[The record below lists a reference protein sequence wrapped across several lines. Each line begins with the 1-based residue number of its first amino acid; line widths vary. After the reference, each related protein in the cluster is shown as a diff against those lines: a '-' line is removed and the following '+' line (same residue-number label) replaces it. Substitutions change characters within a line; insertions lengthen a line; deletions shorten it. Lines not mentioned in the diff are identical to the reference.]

1 MHIDDVPEI
10 RRLRLITA
18 QPSRKRGIGMTWE
31 IVTGLVLLTSF
42 LVTLVTALAKV
53 IKAFAELSVSNKE
66 LRGSIDRL
74 NTTIDKLT
82 DDNDTEHNEIY
93 CKLED
98 HNIRLVKLEE
108 HK

>member
-1 MHIDDVPEI
+1 M
-10 RRLRLITA
+10 
-18 QPSRKRGIGMTWE
+18 
-31 IVTGLVLLTSF
+31 
-42 LVTLVTALAKV
+42 VTLVTALAKV

-93 CKLED
+93 GKLED
-98 HNIRLVKLEE
+98 HNIRLVRLRNINE
-108 HK
+108 HNGFCTSRS